1 MAKRQITEKQRAD
14 IRKMTKTANE
24 RLRSATAGQKRY
36 LEYQVNKAT
45 GASKFSGAT
54 KGMSY
59 IEAKHQ
65 LEKLQRFLDAKTST
79 RTGWKDLKRRQ
90 VKAANERWKSWGYD
104 LTDYELAAIL
114 EQVDTKDKKAYYMAV
129 DKVQA
134 AKFAG
139 GGYELDASAIAAA
152 IDEKISEQKAAQ
164 ELIKSRGNK

>member
-1 MAKRQITEKQRAD
+1 MAKRQITDKQRAD
-14 IRKMTKTANE
+14 IRRMTKTANE
-24 RLRSATAGQKRY
+24 RLRSATAGQRSY

-45 GASKFSGAT
+45 GGTKFSAAT

-59 IEAKHQ
+59 VEAKHQ
-65 LEKLQRFLDAKTST
+65 IEKLQRFLGAKTST
-79 RTGWKDLKRRQ
+79 RTGWKAIKSQQ
-90 VKAANERWKSWGYD
+90 VTAANERWKSWGYD

-139 GGYELDASAIAAA
+139 GGFELDANAIAAA
-152 IDEKISEQKAAQ
+152 IDEQITEQQAAQ
-164 ELIKSRGNK
+164 RAAKSRGNK